1 MNQNA
6 KIFVFSDEKA
16 NALNVTRQELRQIVE
31 DAIKTSVKRYM
42 PVHTSLWKIIYA
54 GK

>member
-6 KIFVFSDEKA
+6 KIFVFDSEKA
-16 NALNVTRQELRQIVE
+16 NKLNTARKELRQIIE
-31 DAIKTSVKRYM
+31 DAVKASIKRYM
-42 PVHTSLWKIIYA
+42 PVHTNLWKIMYS